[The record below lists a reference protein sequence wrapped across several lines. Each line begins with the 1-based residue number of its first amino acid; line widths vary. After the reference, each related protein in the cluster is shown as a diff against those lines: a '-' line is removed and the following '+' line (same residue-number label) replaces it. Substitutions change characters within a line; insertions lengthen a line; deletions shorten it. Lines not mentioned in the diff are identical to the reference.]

1 MEIVVRASVVFFVLW
16 TITRALGKRELSQ
29 LSAFELVLLVSMGDL
44 VQQGVTQNDHS
55 LTGATL
61 AVGTITLWI
70 LLFSYSSFRSRRV
83 ATALGGVPSVV
94 MRDGEPL
101 DQMLRA
107 QRLTMDDLAEAAR
120 EQGIEDLRDVK
131 IAVLE
136 PDGKLN
142 FITGDGEHRRPDD
155 KPAT

>member
-1 MEIVVRASVVFFVLW
+1 MEIVVRASVIFFVLW
-16 TITRALGKRELSQ
+16 AITRALGKRELSQ

-55 LTGATL
+55 LTGAAL
-61 AVGTITLWI
+61 AVGTITMWI
-70 LLFSYSSFRSRRV
+70 ILFSYLSFRSRRLAAV
-83 ATALGGVPSVV
+83 FEGVPSIV

-101 DQMLRA
+101 DTVMHA
-107 QRLTMDDLAEAAR
+107 QRLTLDEVAEAAR
-120 EQGIEDLRDVK
+120 EQGIEDLREVRL
-131 IAVLE
+131 AVLE

-142 FITGDGEHRRPDD
+142 FITGEEHQRPDD